1 MDVQSLFY
9 TLGSIFLI
17 LGIVLLVSLGVLIWK
32 AYQTIQKAQE
42 GITVLK
48 DTVQGHISSFAELKT
63 KMLGNSIGMG
73 LASFI
78 FKRVRNMM
86 ASRRASSIDPEEL

>member
-17 LGIVLLVSLGVLIWK
+17 LGIVLLISFGVLIWK
-32 AYQTIQKAQE
+32 AFQAIQKTQE
-42 GITVLK
+42 QIMDLK

-73 LASFI
+73 VASFI

-86 ASRRASSIDPEEL
+86 ASRRASRIDSEDL